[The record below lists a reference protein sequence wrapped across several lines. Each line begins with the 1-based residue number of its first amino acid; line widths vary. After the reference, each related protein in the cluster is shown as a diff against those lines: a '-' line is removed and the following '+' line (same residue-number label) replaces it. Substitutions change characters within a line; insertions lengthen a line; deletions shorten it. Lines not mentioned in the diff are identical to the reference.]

1 MNKGEGKDLRRTL
14 RHLSL
19 FGGITMLLVP
29 QIAMGGIFDLFDF
42 TPSPPIYDRPFA
54 IGTAESTVQLDLQ
67 IKKERFGWNFI
78 VTFAFEKDAE
88 RRNVLKLLGHTM
100 YVDGSYD
107 KNEPGIDTPVR
118 LEIERLDGEE
128 AHAEDVWEFE
138 NMAPVDS
145 VALPHEHSRIVYARE
160 VHPHG
165 VAAVGHHFF
174 ERTLGFLL
182 FKPGKYRVTVTA
194 LKNIPE
200 INSLKTSFSIL
211 SHGK

>member
-1 MNKGEGKDLRRTL
+1 MNKGEGKGLHWTL
-14 RHLSL
+14 RHVLL
-19 FGGITMLLVP
+19 IGGVTMLLVP
-29 QIAMGGIFDLFDF
+29 QIAMGGFLDFFDF

-54 IGTAESTVQLDLQ
+54 IGTAGSTVQLDLQ
-67 IKKERFGWNFI
+67 IKKERFGWHFI
-78 VTFAFEKDAE
+78 VTFAYEKDAE
-88 RRNVLKLLGHTM
+88 RRNVFKLLGHGM
-100 YVDGSYD
+100 YIDGSYD

-118 LEIERLDGEE
+118 LEIERLDGQE
-128 AHAEDVWEFE
+128 AHAEDVWESE
-138 NMAPVDS
+138 NIAPVDS

-165 VAAVGHHFF
+165 VAAVGEYFF

>member
-1 MNKGEGKDLRRTL
+1 V
-14 RHLSL
+14 
-19 FGGITMLLVP
+19 LLAP
-29 QIAMGGIFDLFDF
+29 QIAMGGFLDFFDF

-54 IGTAESTVQLDLQ
+54 IGMAGSTVQLDLQ
-67 IKKERFGWNFI
+67 IKKERFGRHFI
-78 VTFAFEKDAE
+78 VTFAFEKDVE
-88 RRNVLKLLGHTM
+88 RRNVFKLLGHGM

-107 KNEPGIDTPVR
+107 KNEPGIETPVR
-118 LEIERLDGEE
+118 LEIERLDGQE
-128 AHAEDVWEFE
+128 AHAEDVWKFE

-145 VALPHEHSRIVYARE
+145 VELPREHSRIVYARE

-165 VAAVGHHFF
+165 VAAVGEYFF